1 MLMGHLLADLRQG
14 VRMLGKHPGLTLIA
28 VVALALGLGLTTTM
42 WSIVWGGILRGLPF
56 ERPEEI
62 IHLERARPSRD
73 IESYGVPV
81 SDFVAWREQQKS
93 FEDLS
98 AFYEGTVNVSGSEGR
113 PERFEGGFVTAAT
126 FRLLRVQPVMGRLF
140 VEEEDRPGAPPV
152 ALIGWDLW
160 QNRFGGDSGVV
171 GRTIRANGIAREIVG
186 VMPRGFQFPTNAQIW
201 YPLTIDPGAV
211 AWGEGNQY
219 EVMGRLRPGVTM
231 ATALKEFE
239 AIAARVA
246 EEHPKENEGVFPL
259 LKPFTEEYIGEEP
272 TIMLWTMMAAV
283 FGVFLIACSNV
294 ANLLLARAAT
304 RTKEIAVRTAL
315 GASRWRIVSQ
325 LLAESLVLAAIGSV
339 IGIVIAWVGCRLFV
353 QAMEGTDPPFWIDIR
368 VDGTVLA
375 FAMGITVLAALISGI
390 IPALQATRGNI
401 HDVLKDESR
410 GASSLRIGKFS
421 RALVMVELALS
432 GGLLVAAGF
441 MIQSVVQRSR
451 FDYGVPI
458 EGVFTSRVG
467 LFEATYPDSAS
478 HARFWNS
485 LEQQLQQLPGQRG
498 VALQTALPGL
508 WGWQQDFAIEGRS
521 YEKEEDYPST
531 RGVAVS
537 PGWFD
542 LFQVEVLEGRVFTP
556 GDIGGAMPV
565 AVATRG
571 FAAKHFPGEAAV
583 GRRVRYG
590 GAESTQPWLTI
601 VGVVDDVWYDGTE
614 DADEQL
620 GTVLFTPLAQGD
632 YRFLSIAVAAQ
643 GDPMSFAGPVQAA
656 VNAVD
661 PDQPMYFVRTLKEE
675 IRRVG
680 WFYGV
685 FGTLFMV
692 FGAAALFL
700 ATVGV
705 YGVVSFGVSQRTREI
720 GVRMALGASGRDVL
734 GLFLRQGSLQ
744 VAIGLCLGLILAF
757 FLAKGL
763 ALVLFQVNTAN
774 PVMYAGVTLALA
786 ATCLLATLIPARRA
800 LTVDPME
807 ALRYE

>member
-1 MLMGHLLADLRQG
+1 MGLLLADLRQG
-14 VRMLGKHPGLTLIA
+14 VRMLGKHPGLTAIA
-28 VVALALGLGLTTTM
+28 ILALALGLGLTTTM

-56 ERPEEI
+56 EKAEEI
-62 IHLERARPSRD
+62 IHLERARPSRG
-73 IESYGVPV
+73 IESYGVPM
-81 SDFVAWREQQKS
+81 SDFVAWREQQRS
-93 FEDLS
+93 FEDLA

-126 FRLLRVQPVMGRLF
+126 FRLLRIQPMLGRLF
-140 VEEEDRPGAPPV
+140 VAEEDRPGAGPV

-160 QNRFGGDSGVV
+160 QNRFGGDSAVV
-171 GRTIRANGIAREIVG
+171 GRTIRANGITREIIG

-201 YPLTIDPGAV
+201 YPLTIDPGAE
-211 AWGEGNQY
+211 AWGEGRQY
-219 EVMGRLRPGVTM
+219 EVMGRLRPGVTI
-231 ATALKEFE
+231 ASALKEFE
-239 AIAARVA
+239 AITARLA
-246 EEHPKENEGVFPL
+246 EEHPKENEGVGPL
-259 LKPFTEEYIGEEP
+259 LKPFTEEYIGDEP
-272 TIMLWTMMAAV
+272 IIMLWTMMAAV

-304 RTKEIAVRTAL
+304 RTREIAVRTAL

-325 LLAESLVLAAIGSV
+325 LLAESLVLSVIGSL

-353 QAMEGTDPPFWIDIR
+353 QSMEGTDPPFWVDIR
-368 VDGTVLA
+368 LDGTVLA

-421 RALVMVELALS
+421 RALVIVELALS

-441 MIQSVVQRSR
+441 MIQSVVQRSH
-451 FDYGVPI
+451 FDYGVPT
-458 EGVFTSRVG
+458 EGVFTARVG
-467 LFEATYPDSAS
+467 LFEADYPDSAS

-485 LEQQLQQLPGQRG
+485 LEQQLQTLPGQRG
-498 VALQTALPGL
+498 VGLQTEVPGL
-508 WGWQQDFAIEGRS
+508 WGWERHVGLEGET
-521 YEKEEDYPST
+521 YAKEEDYPTT
-531 RGVAVS
+531 RRVGVT
-537 PGWFD
+537 PGWFET
-542 LFQVEVLEGRVFTP
+542 FEVEALDGRVFSP
-556 GDIGGAMPV
+556 GDIGGTMPV
-565 AVATRG
+565 AVVTRG
-571 FAAKHFPGEAAV
+571 FAARHFPGASAV
-583 GRRVRYG
+583 GRRIRLDT
-590 GAESTQPWLTI
+590 AESTEPWLTI
-601 VGVVDDVWYDGTE
+601 VGVVEDVWYDGTE
-614 DADEQL
+614 SGDEII
-620 GTVLFTPLAQGD
+620 GTVVFTPVAQGD
-632 YRFLSIAVAAQ
+632 YRFLTIAVAAR

-656 VNAVD
+656 VSAVD
-661 PDQPMYFVRTLKEE
+661 PDQPMYFVRTLSEE

-720 GVRMALGASGRDVL
+720 GVRMALGASGPDVL
-734 GLFLRQGSLQ
+734 GLFLRQGTMQ
-744 VAIGLCLGLILAF
+744 VAIGLTLGLGLAF

-763 ALVLFQVNTAN
+763 TLVLFQVNIAN
-774 PVMYAGVTLALA
+774 PLMYAGVTIALA
-786 ATCLLATLIPARRA
+786 ITCLLATLIPARRA
-800 LTVDPME
+800 LRVDPVE

>member
-1 MLMGHLLADLRQG
+1 MGLFLADLRQG
-14 VRMLGKHPGLTLIA
+14 VRMLGKHPGLAAIA
-28 VVALALGLGLTTTM
+28 IIALALGLGLTTTM

-56 ERPEEI
+56 EKAEEI
-62 IHLERARPSRD
+62 IHLERARPSHD
-73 IESYGVPV
+73 IQSYGVPMG
-81 SDFVAWREQQKS
+81 DFVAWREQQKS

-126 FRLLRVQPVMGRLF
+126 FRLLRIQPILGRLF
-140 VEEEDRPGAPPV
+140 VEEEDRPGAAPV
-152 ALIGWDLW
+152 AMIGWDLW
-160 QNRFGGDSGVV
+160 QNRFGGDSAVI
-171 GRTIRANGIAREIVG
+171 GRTIRANGIAREIIG
-186 VMPRGFQFPTNAQIW
+186 VMPRSFQFPTNAQIW
-201 YPLTIDPGAV
+201 YPLTVDPGAV
-211 AWGEGNQY
+211 PWGTGTTL
-219 EVMGRLRPGVTM
+219 EVMGRLRAGVTLAM
-231 ATALKEFE
+231 ALTEFE
-239 AIAARVA
+239 GIAARLA
-246 EEHPKENEGVFPL
+246 EAHPKENEGVVPL
-259 LKPFTEEYIGEEP
+259 LKPFTEEYVGDEP
-272 TIMLWTMMAAV
+272 IIMLWTMMAAV

-325 LLAESLVLAAIGSV
+325 LLAESLVLAAIGSL

-353 QAMEGTDPPFWIDIR
+353 QAMEGTDPPFWIVIR
-368 VDGTVLA
+368 LDGTVLA

-421 RALVMVELALS
+421 RALVVVELALS

-451 FDYGVPI
+451 FDYGVPT
-458 EGVFTSRVG
+458 EGVFTARVG

-478 HARFWNS
+478 RARFWNS
-485 LEQQLQQLPGQRG
+485 LSQQLQTLPGQRG
-498 VALQTALPGL
+498 VALQTELPGL
-508 WGWQQDFAIEGRS
+508 WGWGQNVGIEGKT
-521 YEKEEDYPST
+521 YEKEEDYPTT
-531 RGVAVS
+531 RRVAVT
-537 PGWFD
+537 PGWFET
-542 LFQVEVLEGRVFTP
+542 FEVEVLDGRVLST
-556 GDIGGAMPV
+556 GDIGGTMPV

-583 GRRVRYG
+583 GRRVQLG
-590 GAESTQPWLTI
+590 GAESTEPWLTI
-601 VGVVDDVWYDGTE
+601 IGVVNDVWYDGTE
-614 DADEQL
+614 DADEQI
-620 GTVLFTPLAQGD
+620 GAVLFTPVAQGD

-643 GDPMSFAGPVQAA
+643 GDPMAFAGPVQAA

-685 FGTLFMV
+685 FGVLFIV
-692 FGAAALFL
+692 FGGAALFL

-720 GVRMALGASGRDVL
+720 GVRMALGASGRSVL
-734 GLFLRQGSLQ
+734 GLFLRQGGIQ
-744 VAIGLCLGLILAF
+744 VAIGLSLGLVLAF

-763 ALVLFQVNTAN
+763 NLVLFQVNTAN
-774 PVMYAGVTLALA
+774 PLMYAGVTLALA
-786 ATCLLATLIPARRA
+786 ATSLLATLIPARRA
-800 LTVDPME
+800 LGVDPME